1 MDYACNSIYS
11 LLILNYLSR
20 RDFEV
25 SYELDVHSLCTDFQE
40 DISFH
45 FSLGWTNLVKKFL
58 APRNARLAILLGANV
73 SFPISFLYSILN
85 FAKMNYL

>member
-1 MDYACNSIYS
+1 MNI
-11 LLILNYLSR
+11 IIFNFHSR

-73 SFPISFLYSILN
+73 SFVISFLDLIKN
-85 FAKMNYL
+85 FAMMNDL